1 MATIASIRPLAL
13 VAITTSLVSGH
24 CLITSDLERLQRERM
39 FSHAYLDTWSLDH
52 HKAIGDDPANLG
64 WPDDGNGRYTRSL
77 GYYDWYWLNISKR
90 IYLNDIEHLAY
101 VLPCTIVSAFV
112 HPYISSG
119 LLFTYLI
126 GRTLYRDGYL
136 EREGAFN

>member
-1 MATIASIRPLAL
+1 VYLLLLAMKTIDNR
-13 VAITTSLVSGH
+13 ITTMRISMILTSI
-24 CLITSDLERLQRERM
+24 ITSYSLL
-39 FSHAYLDTWSLDH
+39 TWSLDH
-52 HKAIGDDPANLG
+52 HKAICDDPANLG